1 MFRLGGN
8 LSTGAV
14 FSWTKARHQSVC
26 PPEQPF
32 RGQESSVSQF
42 VHRIAI
48 IVANFF
54 VLSLVLRKDSLKVVS
69 FLGNKSGLLFG
80 EVRGHFLRIEK
91 RVMRQ

>member
-1 MFRLGGN
+1 MDKGPTSVS
-8 LSTGAV
+8 LSTGTAIP
-14 FSWTKARHQSVC
+14 WTKARCQSL
-26 PPEQPF
+26 
-32 RGQESSVSQF
+32 